1 MSIDVAEW
9 LKGLGLERYEPAFRE
24 NEIDWEALP
33 KLAAEDLKDLGVGRP
48 RKTGHVKELA
58 RQHTA
63 EAIQSKLLWRSLG
76 PIKPTRVHD
85 LAAILTVLK
94 AHRPNA
100 EGLVS
105 RDIKRPASRVR
116 GIDCLPL
123 PN

>member
-33 KLAAEDLKDLGVGRP
+33 KLTAEDLKDLGVGRP

-58 RQHTA
+58 RQHTT

-76 PIKPTRVHD
+76 LSKPISPDRPPRRVSVDIERLVPRIKHMIH
-85 LAAILTVLK
+85 LHPAR
-94 AHRPNA
+94 HRGVP
-100 EGLVS
+100 
-105 RDIKRPASRVR
+105 RPHSI
-116 GIDCLPL
+116 G
-123 PN
+123 